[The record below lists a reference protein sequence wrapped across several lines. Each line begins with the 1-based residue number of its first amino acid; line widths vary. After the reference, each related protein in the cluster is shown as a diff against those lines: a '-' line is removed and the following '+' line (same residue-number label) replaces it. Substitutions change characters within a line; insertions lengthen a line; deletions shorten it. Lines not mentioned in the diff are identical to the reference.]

1 MSTEASRLR
10 HLEKR
15 MKRLEKIVSEIKEQI
30 GILPKRINPF
40 NSSLLTD
47 LDKQVIKILLE
58 SQEELVSNAK
68 IAEKLKLNRTKTWR
82 SLKRIAK
89 ITEKGYGYPLVTF
102 EPTFKKWS
110 LNRTDYEI
118 MED

>member
-1 MSTEASRLR
+1 MCLVRVLR
-10 HLEKR
+10 KLYWK
-15 MKRLEKIVSEIKEQI
+15 KSFLS
-30 GILPKRINPF
+30 
-40 NSSLLTD
+40 
-47 LDKQVIKILLE
+47 
-58 SQEELVSNAK
+58 
-68 IAEKLKLNRTKTWR
+68 EKLKLNRTKTWR